1 MHTDHR
7 NETILETKE
16 QPMLLVA
23 RDIKRSFPLEGGRR
37 ISVLKGVSIDVPRGG
52 LTILKGRSGSGK
64 TTFLN
69 ILGCLDRPDSG
80 ELELAGS
87 NLITAT
93 DRELDDYRRHK
104 YGFIFQSVAL
114 VPMMTAVEN
123 VELALRLVGEN
134 KDRRERAILAL
145 RSVGLGK
152 RLSHYPSEMSGG
164 EQQRVAIARAMV
176 HRPEIILADE
186 PTGELDTQSSLQ
198 VVKLLKDLTV
208 REGITILM
216 TTHNVEIM
224 EVGDAIYEIRDG
236 EINGD
241 A

>member
-1 MHTDHR
+1 MQHDKIHLFENQAPKR
-7 NETILETKE
+7 EILLK
-16 QPMLLVA
+16 A
-23 RDIKRSFPLEGGRR
+23 KNIRRSFPLENGER
-37 ISVLKGVSIDVPRGG
+37 ISVLKGPSIEVPRGG

-80 ELELAGS
+80 DLTLNGH
-87 NLITAT
+87 NLITAS
-93 DRELDDYRRHK
+93 DLELDDYRRTK

-114 VPMMTAVEN
+114 VPMMTALEN
-123 VELALRLVGEN
+123 VELALRLIGHN
-134 KDRRERAILAL
+134 KGRRERAVASL

-152 RLSHYPSEMSGG
+152 RLSHYPNELSGG

-176 HRPEIILADE
+176 HQPEIILADE

-208 REGITILM
+208 SEGITILM

-224 EVGDAIYEIRDG
+224 EVGDVIYEIKDG
-236 EINGD
+236 EINGYE
-241 A
+241 

>member
-1 MHTDHR
+1 
-7 NETILETKE
+7 
-16 QPMLLVA
+16 
-23 RDIKRSFPLEGGRR
+23 
-37 ISVLKGVSIDVPRGG
+37 
-52 LTILKGRSGSGK
+52 
-64 TTFLN
+64 
-69 ILGCLDRPDSG
+69 
-80 ELELAGS
+80 
-87 NLITAT
+87 
-93 DRELDDYRRHK
+93 
-104 YGFIFQSVAL
+104 
-114 VPMMTAVEN
+114 
-123 VELALRLVGEN
+123 
-134 KDRRERAILAL
+134 
-145 RSVGLGK
+145 
-152 RLSHYPSEMSGG
+152 
-164 EQQRVAIARAMV
+164 MV

>member
-1 MHTDHR
+1 MQHDKYQIR
-7 NETILETKE
+7 EEV
-16 QPMLLVA
+16 PA
-23 RDIKRSFPLEGGRR
+23 RDILLRASDVKRSFPLDNGER
-37 ISVLKGVSIDVPRGG
+37 ISVLKGVSIEVPRGG

-80 ELELAGS
+80 EIYLNGDDLVLASAG
-87 NLITAT
+87 
-93 DRELDDYRRHK
+93 ELDDFRRKK

-114 VPMMTAVEN
+114 VPMMTALEN
-123 VELALRLVGEN
+123 VELALRLVGQN
-134 KDRRERAILAL
+134 KGRRERAIASLK
-145 RSVGLGK
+145 SVGLGK
-152 RLSHYPSEMSGG
+152 RLSHYPNEMSGG

-176 HRPEIILADE
+176 HQPQIILADE

-208 REGITILM
+208 SEGITILM

-224 EVGDAIYEIRDG
+224 EVGDAIYEIKDG
-236 EINGD
+236 EINGYE
-241 A
+241 

>member
-1 MHTDHR
+1 MQR
-7 NETILETKE
+7 EEFQKAEETAGKDILLRAT
-16 QPMLLVA
+16 
-23 RDIKRSFPLEGGRR
+23 DIKRSFPLDGGEH
-37 ISVLKGVSIDVPRGG
+37 ISVLKGVSIEVPRGG

-80 ELELAGS
+80 ELYLNGTD
-87 NLITAT
+87 LVKAT
-93 DRELDDYRRHK
+93 SRELDDFRRKK

-114 VPMMTAVEN
+114 VPMMTALEN

-134 KDRRERAILAL
+134 KNRRERAIASLK
-145 RSVGLGK
+145 SVGLGK
-152 RLSHYPSEMSGG
+152 RLSHYPNEMSGG

-176 HRPEIILADE
+176 HQPEIILADE

-198 VVKLLKDLTV
+198 VVKLLKDLTLS
-208 REGITILM
+208 EGITILM

-224 EVGDAIYEIRDG
+224 EVGDAIYEIKDG
-236 EINGD
+236 EINGHE
-241 A
+241 